1 MEKQVKL
8 LTIQQLA
15 EALNVSTSWLY
26 KNLPRIPHIRVGRA
40 IRFDFSKV
48 LQALEGGKAVEESAH
63 GRKSE

>member
-1 MEKQVKL
+1 MERL
-8 LTIQQLA
+8 LNIQELA
-15 EALNVSTSWLY
+15 EALNVSTSWVY
-26 KNLPRIPHIRVGRA
+26 KNLQLLPHIRAGRA